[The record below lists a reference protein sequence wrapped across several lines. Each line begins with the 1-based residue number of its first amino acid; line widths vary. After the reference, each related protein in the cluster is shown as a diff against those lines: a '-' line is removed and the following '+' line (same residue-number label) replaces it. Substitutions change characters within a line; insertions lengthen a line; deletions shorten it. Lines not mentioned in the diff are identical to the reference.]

1 MNIKPALTSSNI
13 KEITSLVQANEALQC
28 ADHNTLV
35 VFDLDDTLISPT
47 EKFQNYWNI
56 VLGNPEED
64 FTQADTAFVR
74 QIQHDFKIHEM
85 NQKYVT
91 LNSIYGERIASKI
104 LSQSEFKPVEQ
115 CTLQIIKD
123 LQMRSI
129 KFIAL
134 TFQRTGASGEISCMQ
149 EWRIK
154 KLLNVGIDFG
164 QNFKEQEIVF
174 DALIINPHHLPMFYK
189 GILMTA
195 FNPKGPVLKAFLD
208 HIKWLPSNVIFFDDN
223 KGQIESV
230 EQEMIKCNISFQG
243 YWYKGAKSLKPQ
255 PLNQE
260 VVRLQFDYL
269 KQYNDILSIDEAVI
283 QKPKLGRSKK

>member
-1 MNIKPALTSSNI
+1 L
-13 KEITSLVQANEALQC
+13 LQC

-35 VFDLDDTLISPT
+35 VFDLDDTLITPT
-47 EKFQNYWNI
+47 EKFQIYWK

-64 FTQADTAFVR
+64 FIQEDIAFVQ

-85 NQKYVT
+85 NPKDVT
-91 LNSIYGERIASKI
+91 LESIYGERIASKI
-104 LSQSEFKPVEQ
+104 LSQSDFKPVEP

-123 LQMRSI
+123 LQMRSV

-134 TFQRTGASGEISCMQ
+134 TFQNTGARGEISCMQ

-174 DALIINPHHLPMFYK
+174 DAFSITNPHNTPMFYR

-195 FNPKGPVLKAFLD
+195 HNFKGPVLKVFLD

-223 KGQIESV
+223 KWQMESV
-230 EQEMIKCNISFQG
+230 AQEMIKCNISFQG

-255 PLNQE
+255 PLDQE

-269 KQYNDILSIDEAVI
+269 KQYNDILSMDEAVI
-283 QKPKLGRSKK
+283 RLQR